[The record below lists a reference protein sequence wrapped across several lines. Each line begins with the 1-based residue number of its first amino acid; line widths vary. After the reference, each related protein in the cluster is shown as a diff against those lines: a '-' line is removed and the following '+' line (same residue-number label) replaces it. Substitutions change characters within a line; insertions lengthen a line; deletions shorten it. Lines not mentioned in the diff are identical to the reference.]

1 MQNIFHRIMINDIFH
16 TQHTYI
22 YICDIHIIYVW
33 HLNVYFLYLYLTY
46 SSINLLIVDLL
57 LFIQHAPTDIL
68 HTINIT
74 LWMDEKYSQK
84 NFDVNH
90 GDTMS
95 TTKTFWRRQRRDVPS
110 KFNVYSEIS
119 ERKKYICTLCLIYN
133 VQCTY
138 YIILCIGMQILYIIY
153 HIVILCMYSRLYIL
167 LLEYSVINLLK
178 IKFLNCSARKFII

>member
-1 MQNIFHRIMINDIFH
+1 
-16 TQHTYI
+16 
-22 YICDIHIIYVW
+22 VW

-46 SSINLLIVDLL
+46 SSIDLLIVDLL

-74 LWMDEKYSQK
+74 LWMDEEYSQK
-84 NFDVNH
+84 NVHVNH

-95 TTKTFWRRQRRDVPS
+95 TTKRFWRRQRRDVPS

-138 YIILCIGMQILYIIY
+138 YIIVCI
-153 HIVILCMYSRLYIL
+153 VL
-167 LLEYSVINLLK
+167 L
-178 IKFLNCSARKFII
+178 